1 VPAITRRFLATAAMM
16 LLVGVGLGYLMLV
29 RRDLFGAWP
38 DRGMISAHTH
48 LILVGAVIQLIVG
61 TAWWLFPRPP
71 RAAPQASEGAVRAA
85 WWFLTPGTLMRAG
98 GELWGLSLASLLG
111 GTGQLLGMV
120 LVVVALRRRVV
131 PSRIG

>member
-1 VPAITRRFLATAAMM
+1 VPTITRRFLATAAMM

-29 RRDLFGAWP
+29 RRDLLGLWP

-71 RAAPQASEGAVRAA
+71 RAEPQAPEGAVRAA
-85 WWFLTPGTLMRAG
+85 WWCLTSGTLLRAG
-98 GELWGLSLASLLG
+98 GELWGLPVASLLG
-111 GTGQLLGMV
+111 GTAQVIGMV
-120 LVVVALRRRVV
+120 LVVIALRRRVV
-131 PSRIG
+131 PSRLG